1 MLDFNYNCQKNVK
14 MTASTEK
21 ALNQNNFP
29 IPPLE
34 SGDRLSRQEFEQRYH
49 GMPHIS
55 DLAPV
60 INSK

>member
-21 ALNQNNFP
+21 ALNQNNVP

-34 SGDRLSRQEFEQRYH
+34 SGIGCQDRNLSNAIM
-49 GMPHIS
+49 GCLIS
-55 DLAPV
+55 RHL
-60 INSK
+60 N